1 MKNNA
6 IILLLFC
13 IVGYLFSRI
22 FVEIA
27 IYILLT
33 PKKYKKYKEKTTLKQ
48 RYWIIGV
55 KSFFSVKYVKSEKRM
70 INYPMIISVYSS
82 VHATMFV
89 SLMVVFAIA
98 ILSHINVINEKNLA
112 VAILIYLI
120 EIITSFGIYA
130 CVNNY
135 EHYNY
140 HRRRNGKKE

>member
-1 MKNNA
+1 MKDNA
-6 IILLLFC
+6 IVLLLFC
-13 IVGYLFSRI
+13 IVGYLFSRAFI
-22 FVEIA
+22 EIA
-27 IYILLT
+27 IYVLLT
-33 PKKYKKYKEKTTLKQ
+33 SKKYKKYKEKTTLNQ

-55 KSFFSVKYVKSEKRM
+55 KTFFPVKYVKSENRM

>member
-1 MKNNA
+1 MKDNA
-6 IILLLFC
+6 IVLLLFC
-13 IVGYLFSRI
+13 IVGYLFSRAFI
-22 FVEIA
+22 EFA
-27 IYILLT
+27 IYVLLT

-140 HRRRNGKKE
+140 HRRINGKKE